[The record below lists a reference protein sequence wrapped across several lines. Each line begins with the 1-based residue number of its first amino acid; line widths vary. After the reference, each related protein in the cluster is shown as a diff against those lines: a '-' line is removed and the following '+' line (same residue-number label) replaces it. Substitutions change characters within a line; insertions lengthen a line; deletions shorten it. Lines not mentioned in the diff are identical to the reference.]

1 MALHLPI
8 GPVINQAVCVG
19 QKVSSWLEGR
29 DEGVVVLH
37 LPIGPVIN
45 QAVCLGQKVSSSN
58 PVRG

>member
-1 MALHLPI
+1 MVLHLPI

-37 LPIGPVIN
+37 LPTGPFIN
-45 QAVCLGQKVSSSN
+45 QAVCLGQKVSS
-58 PVRG
+58 